1 MDTWHVVQSAWNRL
15 SKATGSPP
23 KTKQLGYRMSAQFNR
38 RQALKAM
45 GTVSAAALLP
55 TKLIANSPGIQIAG
69 HDAEIQLSSISACTL
84 RLTIV
89 PITAGQL
96 ASVPQDGSLV
106 QADWGAPVARLRD
119 HTAVRTIQCGDF
131 NVTIA
136 SDPLKFTITN
146 SENQVIQRLSVDR
159 ATGSLT

>member
-1 MDTWHVVQSAWNRL
+1 
-15 SKATGSPP
+15 
-23 KTKQLGYRMSAQFNR
+23 MSAQFNR

-45 GTVSAAALLP
+45 GTVSAAVLLP
-55 TKLIANSPGIQIAG
+55 TKLIANSPEIQIN
-69 HDAEIQLSSISACTL
+69 SISACTL

-106 QADWGAPVARLRD
+106 QADWGTPVARLRD
-119 HTAVRTIQCGDF
+119 HPAVRTIQCGDF

-136 SDPLKFTITN
+136 SDSLNFTITN
-146 SENQVIQRLSVDR
+146 SKNQVIQQLSVDP
-159 ATGSLT
+159 